1 MSILKNYI
9 DNLKKQLTLLPLD
22 VIESWGNDFLQ
33 LWKSNKQ
40 LFICGNGGS
49 AGNAIHLA
57 NDLLYGISPSKSP
70 AMRVT
75 ALTANS
81 SILNCLGNDV
91 GYDAIFSEQ
100 LKTLGQPGDSLLV
113 FSGSGNSSNVV
124 KAILSA
130 KALGVTSYDIVGFYG
145 GKCKELADNCI
156 HIKLDDMQIS
166 EDFQCIV
173 GHMLMHNKKWWL
185 TPIILVLL
193 LFGALIIMGGSSYA
207 PFIYTLF

>member
-9 DNLKKQLTLLPLD
+9 DNLKEQLDLLPID
-22 VIESWGNDFLQ
+22 VIESWANNFLQ

-57 NDLLYGISPSKSP
+57 NDYLYGISPNKSP

-81 SILNCLGNDV
+81 SILTCLGNDI

-100 LKTLGQPGDSLLV
+100 LKTLGQSGDSILV
-113 FSGSGNSSNVV
+113 FSGSGNSANVINAIETA
-124 KAILSA
+124 KNLEIESYAIL
-130 KALGVTSYDIVGFYG
+130 GFNG
-145 GKCKELADNCI
+145 GKCKQIADHCI
-156 HIKLDDMQIS
+156 HIELNDMQIA
-166 EDFQCIV
+166 EDFQCII
-173 GHMLMHNKKWWL
+173 GHMIMQ
-185 TPIILVLL
+185 LL
-193 LFGALIIMGGSSYA
+193 KEQNFQ
-207 PFIYTLF
+207 

>member
-9 DNLKKQLTLLPLD
+9 NNLKEHLDLLPID
-22 VIESWGNDFLQ
+22 VIESWGNSFLQ

-57 NDLLYGISPSKSP
+57 NDYLYGISPSKPP

-81 SILNCLGNDV
+81 SILTCLGNDV

-113 FSGSGNSSNVV
+113 FSGSGNSANVINAIETA
-124 KAILSA
+124 KKIGMKSHAIL
-130 KALGVTSYDIVGFYG
+130 GFEG

-156 HIKLDDMQIS
+156 HIEINDMQIA
-166 EDFQCIV
+166 EDFQCIIC
-173 GHMLMHNKKWWL
+173 HMIMQWL
-185 TPIILVLL
+185 KQC
-193 LFGALIIMGGSSYA
+193 SSA
-207 PFIYTLF
+207 ADG